1 MFLATVNKLKQLLY
15 LSFIQQVSV
24 RELEQGLEDLATLL
38 ADLSSGFRLISD
50 LSRLDAMDVQGA
62 HAMGKIMEL
71 CAQKGVEVVVR
82 VVPDPA
88 KDIGL
93 NILAHFHY
101 PPHHHPSI
109 ITCTTMVEAAGHLA
123 L

>member
-24 RELEQGLEDLATLL
+24 QELEQGLDDLAALL

-50 LSRLDAMDVQGA
+50 LSRLDAMDVHGA

-71 CAQKGVEVVVR
+71 CAQKGVGVVVR

-88 KDIGL
+88 KDIGF
-93 NILAHFHY
+93 NILANFHY
-101 PPHHHPSI
+101 PPHHPMT
-109 ITCTTMVEAAGHLA
+109 ITCTNMVEAAGHLA